1 MKQRLSG
8 YGAPCLVSLALLFAG
23 CAQSPSP
30 QGGEAPAQSGESYR
44 ARVHTELA
52 AQYYSRRQYTVAL
65 QELREVLTTDAN
77 HAPAYNML
85 ALVHIELHE
94 EKEAEDYFRR
104 AIDLLPNYSEAHNNF
119 GYFLCQRGRFGE
131 GLEQLELALK
141 NPLYASPEK
150 ALANAS
156 YCALMKGDVTESER
170 YAKRSLARAA
180 NQPVALLSLAE
191 ARFRQ
196 GEALQART
204 QLQQLASLSPLD
216 AAALWLGVRIERQL
230 GNRVAEGD
238 HGAQLRRRFPDARE
252 TRWLLAGQYDQWG
265 GK

>member
-1 MKQRLSG
+1 MRAGLG
-8 YGAPCLVSLALLFAG
+8 GCLMALALLGAG
-23 CAQSPSP
+23 CAQSPS
-30 QGGEAPAQSGESYR
+30 QQAGEAPAQSGESYR

-52 AQYYSRRQYTVAL
+52 AQYYARRQYTVAL
-65 QELREVLTTDAN
+65 QELREVLTIDAN

-131 GLEQLELALK
+131 ALQQLELALK

-150 ALANAS
+150 ALANAG
-156 YCALMKGDVTESER
+156 YCALLKGDTLEAER
-170 YAKRSLARAA
+170 YAQRSLARAPT
-180 NQPVALLSLAE
+180 QQVALLTLAE

-196 GEALQART
+196 GQAIQARA
-204 QLQQLASLSPLD
+204 QLQQLANQSPLD

-238 HGAQLRRRFPDARE
+238 HGAQLRRRYPDARE

-265 GK
+265 GNK